1 MLKVVSN
8 TTPILALLSINQLDL
23 LAKLY
28 DKVFIPQGVYQEI
41 EKGKQKPFYADLTQ
55 IAYLQIMTIQNPAPL
70 AYLQD
75 LDRGEAETIVLANEL
90 KADLVIIDEKL
101 GRYWAESFGH
111 KITGT
116 LGILVRAKKMGFI
129 SHIKPFIDS
138 MQTKNI
144 WFNSA
149 LIQKVLETV
158 GEN

>member
-1 MLKVVSN
+1 MLRVVSN

-23 LAKLY
+23 LGKLY
-28 DKVFIPQGVYQEI
+28 STVFIPKGVYQEI
-41 EKGKQKPFYADLTQ
+41 EKGKEKQVYADLTQ
-55 IAYLQIMTIQNPAPL
+55 IAYLQITEIQNPAPL

-90 KADLVIIDEKL
+90 QADLVIIDEKL

-116 LGILVRAKKMGFI
+116 LGILVRAKKEGLI
-129 SHIKPFIDS
+129 THIKPFIEM

-144 WFNSA
+144 WFSSA
-149 LIQKVLETV
+149 LVQKVLETV